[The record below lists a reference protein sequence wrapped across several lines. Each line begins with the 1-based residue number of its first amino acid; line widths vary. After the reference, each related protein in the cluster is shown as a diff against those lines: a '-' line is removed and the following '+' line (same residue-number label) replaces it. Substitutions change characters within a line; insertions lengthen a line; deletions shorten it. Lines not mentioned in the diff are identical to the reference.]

1 MRRVTYSL
9 GMSLDGYSIGPDG
22 GFDWSAPD
30 DELFRFAMDQLR
42 RVDVHL
48 MGRRLYESMLYW
60 ESADPGSFTDDER
73 EWTAMWKRVPKV
85 VFSRSL
91 TDVRGTNT
99 RLATDGLGAE
109 IARLREEGDGEIAIG
124 GMTLAAEAAALDVI
138 DEYLPKLYP
147 VLVGGGVPFFAR
159 DERRVDLELVET
171 RTFPSGVVYLR
182 QRVVR

>member
-1 MRRVTYSL
+1 
-9 GMSLDGYSIGPDG
+9 MSLDGYSIGPDG

-60 ESADPGSFTDDER
+60 EDVDPEPLNDDER
-73 EWTAMWKRVPKV
+73 EWTRMWRQLPKV

-91 TDVRGTNT
+91 TEVRGTNT
-99 RLATDGLGAE
+99 RLAAEPLGAE

-124 GMTLAAEAAALDVI
+124 GMTLAAEAAALDAI
-138 DEYLPKLYP
+138 DEYLPKVYP

-171 RTFPSGVVYLR
+171 HTFPSGVVYLR